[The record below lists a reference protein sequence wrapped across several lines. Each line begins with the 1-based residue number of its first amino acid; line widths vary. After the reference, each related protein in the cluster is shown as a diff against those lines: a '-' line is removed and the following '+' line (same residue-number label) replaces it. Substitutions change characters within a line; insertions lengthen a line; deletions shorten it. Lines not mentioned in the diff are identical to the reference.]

1 MKEKEKR
8 LSSRHC
14 LNWNWI
20 LASTIQPKPPSVILP
35 CTPVTPPVARDWS
48 SSLAKVIMNSYVRP
62 A

>member
-1 MKEKEKR
+1 
-8 LSSRHC
+8 
-14 LNWNWI
+14 
-20 LASTIQPKPPSVILP
+20 VILP